1 MRDANKNNVVMI
13 ADDDLFVR
21 KVIKVALE
29 NLAEFIEVTDGAQ
42 VVEICK
48 KSKPDLIFLDIHLPN
63 LSGLELLPQLMHADA
78 NAHVIMLSADSS
90 EENVRN
96 TMRYGSR
103 GFMTKPFNK
112 QRVLDYFT
120 RCPTIKFADE
130 R

>member
-29 NLAEFIEVTDGAQ
+29 NLAEFVEVTDGAQ
-42 VVEICK
+42 VVELCVK
-48 KSKPDLIFLDIHLPN
+48 TKPNLIFLDIHMPN
-63 LSGLELLPQLMHADA
+63 ESGLDLLPQLIRADA

-90 EENVRN
+90 EENVRS
-96 TMRYGSR
+96 TMSCGSR

-120 RCPTIKFADE
+120 RCPTVKFADA